1 MFYNENFTFSLHN
14 GKCVM
19 LAMSLGAHCCVSLF
33 DSKNW
38 ALSGR
43 GSAISGLSASSR
55 ESRTHRKRLIAL
67 PTGRNSGGS
76 TKHSILKNSLM
87 CGTTTILRYAFSQ
100 NVRKLLQYFIS
111 PLGERARIL
120 SLSSRAHW
128 RFSAMGLASK
138 HLKSDSL
145 ELRNL
150 KLSTRRTQ
158 TSTGS
163 RINESSPS

>member
-1 MFYNENFTFSLHN
+1 VFYNENFTFSLHN

-111 PLGERARIL
+111 PLGERARDLVNLI
-120 SLSSRAHW
+120 AC
-128 RFSAMGLASK
+128 ALAIF
-138 HLKSDSL
+138 
-145 ELRNL
+145 RNGPSIQAFKIRL
-150 KLSTRRTQ
+150 PGIEESQ
-158 TSTGS
+158 T
-163 RINESSPS
+163 EYQA